1 MKTAWQLLV
10 VLAVLWLTSVTVGC
24 AKPAV
29 QPHLCDALDIDVG
42 GACIP
47 PPDITHPTRPR

>member
-10 VLAVLWLTSVTVGC
+10 VLLMAAMVGC

-29 QPHLCDALDIDVG
+29 QPHLCDALDIQVG
-42 GACIP
+42 DRCISP
-47 PPDITHPTRPR
+47 QLENARKPQ